1 MPRPHMRKL
10 RSPVPSQTLARWGTR
25 LVLLALLAVACGLM
39 VGFVRM
45 TWTRHQINQARVA
58 QAAINDE
65 QRARNAALKGEAEY
79 RESDVYAEQA
89 AREQLGLAREGETV
103 LLPTIVVPAEPQ
115 PTPAPSAGTADVAG
129 GVAPESVQSEAV
141 PNYERWWRALFPE
154 NVAAV
159 VP

>member
-1 MPRPHMRKL
+1 MPRTQARKL
-10 RSPVPSQTLARWGTR
+10 RSPIAPQTLGRWGTR

-45 TWTRHQINQARVA
+45 TWTRHQLNQARIQ

-89 AREQLGLAREGETV
+89 AREQLGMAREGETV
-103 LLPTIVVPAEPQ
+103 LLPTIVAPAEPQ
-115 PTPAPSAGTADVAG
+115 PTPASPSDQAAESAAVAQ
-129 GVAPESVQSEAV
+129 PETM
-141 PNYERWWRALFPE
+141 PNYARWWRALFPE
-154 NVAAV
+154 TSVAAA
-159 VP
+159 P